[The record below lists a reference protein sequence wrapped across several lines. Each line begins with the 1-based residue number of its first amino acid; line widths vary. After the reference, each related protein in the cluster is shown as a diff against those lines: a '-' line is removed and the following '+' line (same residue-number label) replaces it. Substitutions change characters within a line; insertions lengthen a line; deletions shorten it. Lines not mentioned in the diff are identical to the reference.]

1 MDDVSLEHTQVLF
14 GSDATE
20 NIVAAVLAGRFIR
33 LFMRTGRGVVFH
45 DDPFHPFILL
55 ETARLITGFGR
66 PVSLRELSGPG
77 EYRVQATFRDWG
89 DCIAARDFLARRT
102 GKTPSAADAP
112 YLFLSDPVH
121 QHLLITGKTLFKGMD
136 FEQLRRLAL
145 DIETDCARGFEFSNP
160 AREADRIISI
170 AVMDSTGYREVLSG
184 RVLDEGP
191 MLERLSAIIRARDP
205 DVLEGHNLFRFDLEY
220 LRIRAA
226 RLGVRLAWGRDG
238 SEPKVRQS
246 RFTVAERSI
255 DYPRYDI
262 YGRHVL
268 DTYFLVQIHDVGARD
283 MESYGLKAAAA
294 HFGLAAPDRVYLD
307 RSAIRSVYED
317 DPDTLSR
324 YNLDDVRETLAL
336 SGLLSRSYFLQTRIF
351 PYSYQ
356 NCIIRGTGTRINS
369 LFMREYLRQGVAI
382 PRAPGGGGGFEGGYT
397 DVFIHG
403 VVGPIVHCD
412 VASLYPS
419 LMLSHGVRPSKD
431 PLGLFLPLL
440 AGLREFRLAA
450 KKRGREESDPG
461 RREYFNALQQTFK
474 VLINSFYGYLGAPL
488 HNFSDPA
495 AAALTARLGRETITA
510 MVDWLQQRKARP
522 VEIDTDGIYFIPP
535 PGIDS
540 PEREDAFVAQ
550 LAAALPAGIQVE
562 TDGRY
567 RSMFSYK
574 SKNYA
579 LLGYDGAVQVK
590 GSALRSRGME
600 NYLRD
605 FMGEV
610 IGHLLRGEKDR
621 ARAVYDDYCRRL
633 KDYAFAVSWLAK
645 TETLG
650 ESPATYRQKVAKGQ
664 RNRSAA
670 YELAARS
677 DHEYRAGD
685 QLSYYVTGTGKR
697 VVSCENC
704 KLAKSYDPD
713 RPDVN
718 LEFYLDRL
726 AQVKKKFAP
735 FLEVENPLFS
745 WCSGDEG
752 L

>member
-1 MDDVSLEHTQVLF
+1 MNDLELENTQVLF
-14 GSDATE
+14 GSDPTE

-33 LFMRTGRGVVFH
+33 LFQRTGRGVVFH

-55 ETARLITGFGR
+55 EAPDLLEDFGR
-66 PVSLRELSGPG
+66 PVNFRSLAGPG
-77 EYRVQATFRDWG
+77 EYRVHATFRDWG
-89 DCIAARDFLARRT
+89 DCMSARDFLARRT
-102 GKTPSAADAP
+102 GKTPSATDAP

-121 QHLLITGKTLFKGMD
+121 QHLLMTGKTLFKGME
-136 FEQLRRLAL
+136 FGQLRRLAL
-145 DIETDCARGFEFSNP
+145 DIETDCAEGFEFSNP
-160 AREADRIISI
+160 DRETDRIISI
-170 AVMDSTGYREVLSG
+170 AVMDSAGYREVLSG
-184 RVLDEGP
+184 HAMHEGP
-191 MLERLSAIIRARDP
+191 MLERLSSIIRERDP
-205 DVLEGHNLFRFDLEY
+205 DVLEGHNIFRFDLEY
-220 LRIRAA
+220 LRVRAA
-226 RLGVRLAWGRDG
+226 RHGVRLAWGRDG

-246 RFTVAERSI
+246 RFTIAERSI

-268 DTYFLVQIHDVGARD
+268 DTYFLVQIHDIGARD

-294 HFGLAAPDRVYLD
+294 HFGLAAPERVYLD
-307 RSAIRSVYED
+307 SSTIRTVYED
-317 DPDTLSR
+317 DPETLSR

-336 SGLLSRSYFLQTRIF
+336 SGLLSQSYYLQTRIF
-351 PYSYQ
+351 PYSFQ
-356 NCIIRGTGTRINS
+356 NCILRGTGTRINS
-369 LFMREYLRQGVAI
+369 LFLREYLRQGVAI

-403 VVGPIVHCD
+403 VVGPVVHCD

-419 LMLSHGVRPSKD
+419 LILSHEVRPAKD
-431 PLGLFLPLL
+431 SLGLFIPLL
-440 AGLREFRLAA
+440 AGLREFRLTA
-450 KKRGREESDPG
+450 KQKAREEADSG
-461 RREYFNALQQTFK
+461 RREYFNALQLTFK

-495 AAALTARLGRETITA
+495 AAALTARLGRDTIMA
-510 MVDWLQQRKARP
+510 MVAWLQQRKARP

-540 PEREDAFVAQ
+540 PELEDAFVAQ
-550 LAAALPAGIQVE
+550 LSATLPAGIEVE

-579 LLGYDGAVQVK
+579 LLGFDGDVHVK
-590 GSALRSRGME
+590 GSALKSRGME
-600 NYLRD
+600 KYLRD
-605 FMGEV
+605 FMREV
-610 IGHLLRGEKDR
+610 VGHLLRGENGQVQV
-621 ARAVYDDYCRRL
+621 VYDDYCRRL
-633 KDYAFAVSWLAK
+633 KEYSFSVSWLAK

-650 ESPATYRQKVAKGQ
+650 ESPATYRQKIAQGR

-677 DHEYRAGD
+677 DHEFRAGD
-685 QLSYYVTGTGKR
+685 QLSYYVTGRGKR
-697 VVSCENC
+697 VVSYENC
-704 KLAKSYDPD
+704 KLASRFDPA

-718 LEFYLDRL
+718 LDFYLDRL

-735 FLEVENPLFS
+735 FLEGENPLFS